1 MYLHLSCWRATILI
15 YPNTQ
20 EISADLCE
28 KPNTR
33 PFSLQFL
40 KQGQQANIVSCISP
54 ILRSKNYTIVSL
66 SILKLK
72 GLSACSVS
80 LCLDNPIFIWFIS
93 VVNKQCNYYNYYHYF
108 LLFKHP
114 IFPETLPFVYYVIPA
129 RTAVLL
135 FFPNWLFIFPC
146 EKRRVRKT
154 RPFALKMKGSFV
166 FHWQQFNI
174 SSPRSLCVF

>member
-93 VVNKQCNYYNYYHYF
+93 VVTKQCNYYNYYHYF
-108 LLFKHP
+108 YYLNIPYFQRHCHLSIMLF
-114 IFPETLPFVYYVIPA
+114 LQGLQS
-129 RTAVLL
+129 LL
-135 FFPNWLFIFPC
+135 FFPNWLLYLSVRKKAC
-146 EKRRVRKT
+146 EKNT
-154 RPFALKMKGSFV
+154 SFCAKNEGI
-166 FHWQQFNI
+166 FCL
-174 SSPRSLCVF
+174 SLATV